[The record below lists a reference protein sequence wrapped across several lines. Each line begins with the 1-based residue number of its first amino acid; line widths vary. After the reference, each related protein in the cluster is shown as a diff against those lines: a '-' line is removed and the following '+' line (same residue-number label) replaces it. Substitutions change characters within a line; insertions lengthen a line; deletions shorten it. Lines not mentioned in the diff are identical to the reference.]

1 MTNTFICVDS
11 SFIVRLTTV
20 EPSVTMY
27 SQLWQKWM
35 TEENL
40 VIAPTLLCY
49 EVTSVFHR
57 LKKAGQ
63 ILETEAQTL
72 LTEVLDLPIQFH
84 GDIYLHYQAIEIS
97 QTLNLPATYD
107 AHYLVLA
114 QRFQANLYTSD
125 KRLFN
130 SVKSSLSWV
139 HLVEV

>member
-1 MTNTFICVDS
+1 MA
-11 SFIVRLTTV
+11 RLLGLFCG
-20 EPSVTMY
+20 Y
-27 SQLWQKWM
+27 SISID
-35 TEENL
+35 L
-40 VIAPTLLCY
+40 V
-49 EVTSVFHR
+49 S
-57 LKKAGQ
+57 K
-63 ILETEAQTL
+63 TEAQTL

-84 GDIYLHYQAIEIS
+84 GDLYLHYQAIEIS

>member
-1 MTNTFICVDS
+1 VIIFAYVILKCLFGKTFRTILRI
-11 SFIVRLTTV
+11 FYQYR
-20 EPSVTMY
+20 PR
-27 SQLWQKWM
+27 
-35 TEENL
+35 
-40 VIAPTLLCY
+40 
-49 EVTSVFHR
+49 FH
-57 LKKAGQ
+57 
-63 ILETEAQTL
+63 L

-84 GDIYLHYQAIEIS
+84 GDLYLHYQAIEIS